1 MPGHRSKSEKKDA
14 DKQLRR
20 DPYEVLGVLRNST
33 DQEIKSAYRKLALKY
48 HPDKTAND
56 PVAADMFKEVT
67 FSYNILSDPEKR
79 RQFDS
84 AGFEVRFV
92 LHCGIVDLL

>member
-1 MPGHRSKSEKKDA
+1 
-14 DKQLRR
+14 
-20 DPYEVLGVLRNST
+20 
-33 DQEIKSAYRKLALKY
+33 
-48 HPDKTAND
+48 
-56 PVAADMFKEVT
+56 MFKEVT

-92 LHCGIVDLL
+92 LHCGIVDLLWPLCVARVQLYVSFVELQLSGYISRGYDAV